1 MADVIIA
8 DGKLTPRASVS
19 QVTLDW
25 ACGTDENDFELT
37 VNDPD
42 APEIER
48 GWYFWLIATSTA
60 VITIWGAKPIWLLSA
75 GREANGR
82 S

>member
-8 DGKLTPRASVS
+8 DGKLTPRASIS

-37 VNDPD
+37 IEDPGC
-42 APEIER
+42 AGNR
-48 GWYFWLIATSTA
+48 TWLVFLA
-60 VITIWGAKPIWLLSA
+60 
-75 GREANGR
+75 
-82 S
+82 